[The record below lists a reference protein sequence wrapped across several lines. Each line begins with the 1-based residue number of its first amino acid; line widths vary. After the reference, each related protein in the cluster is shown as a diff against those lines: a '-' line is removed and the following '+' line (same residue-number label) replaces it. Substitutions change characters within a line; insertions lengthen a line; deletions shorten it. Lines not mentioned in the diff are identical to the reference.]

1 MIRQWI
7 LASVARK
14 KRARESRCA
23 KKARLSSPLPFSSSL
38 GAHLMLPKTL
48 SAFQYPFTNRKECY
62 MTTVSF
68 AYTSV
73 RKRTSWICSNDLS
86 DPFFWSICAYLSVFT
101 FRLFFPFLLRISKA
115 FTFFFSC
122 RKRGKLDLRF
132 SWKRRRKR
140 TWAPRLLAYTV
151 NNASPFQFQQQHR
164 KRESIFTKLEAV
176 MVINHFSFFFLKNR
190 ASKGK
195 TWSRHF

>member
-1 MIRQWI
+1 MNSCFCGKKKTSQ
-7 LASVARK
+7 RK
-14 KRARESRCA
+14 SLCEKRLGSP
-23 KKARLSSPLPFSSSL
+23 PLPFSSSL

-115 FTFFFSC
+115 FTFFF
-122 RKRGKLDLRF
+122 LEET
-132 SWKRRRKR
+132 WKTGFAVQLETKKEENLS
-140 TWAPRLLAYTV
+140 LLAC
-151 NNASPFQFQQQHR
+151 SLILWIMHP
-164 KRESIFTKLEAV
+164 
-176 MVINHFSFFFLKNR
+176 HFSFNNNIEKEKAFSLN
-190 ASKGK
+190 
-195 TWSRHF
+195 